1 LKKWSIRRGYRNAS
15 TTRMLNDLR
24 YVFRALRQNPGFA
37 ILAILSIALAIGAN
51 STIFSYA
58 DGLLMRP
65 LPVANPSQVL
75 TLRSVPPTVSSLPLR
90 GGGEMSWPDIEDFRK
105 NNHSFDGLAAYSDVL
120 VTLGR
125 QPGER
130 SQSILAYEVNGDFF
144 RALGVEPQLGRPFR
158 LDEDEVDGRDAV
170 AILSHDLWK
179 NDFGGRASVIGERV
193 RLNGVEFTIIG
204 VTPESFT
211 GMDQFLRPGLFFP
224 IAMMRN
230 LYPYGGGSR
239 TDRAGRG
246 LSVKGRLKPGVSRR
260 AAAQEASAIA
270 KGLEQSYPKTNTG
283 FGATVST
290 ELEVRILSAP
300 ILGGLVAALFSLS
313 IIILLIACANVANL
327 MLVRA
332 RARSREIAV
341 RLALGGARTRVMRLL
356 LMESL
361 VVALAGGALAL
372 LAAQSTSGL
381 LSRIE
386 LPADVPVRLSFQVD
400 ERVLAFTILISVASA
415 LLFGLTPAIHST
427 RQDLISV
434 IKLSEADTARKR
446 SLGRYALV
454 VVQIAGSM
462 ILLVATTQ
470 GRYEFNR
477 LLTGNPGFR
486 TDHRLT
492 MRFNAAAAGYTDE
505 QTVRFY
511 ETVARRAVEVAG
523 VRSVGLSS
531 GLPMTFDMNTRS
543 VVPDGYEFP
552 RGRQSVEILEYVVDG
567 GYFNA
572 LGVNLIE
579 GRPFNTTDR
588 GTSPRVAIVNEAFAN
603 EYLGPNPVGKRM
615 HLNDKN
621 GPIVEIVGVTTTGKA
636 FSLVEPPVHAIYLP
650 LSQNPWG
657 RMTLIAEAA
666 GDPQALAGP
675 LQQMIRS
682 IDPNISVFRVRTM
695 EDLFAHSSVNTIRT
709 VGKVYDAT
717 AVMGLLLALAG
728 LYAVVSYQV
737 SRRTR
742 EIGIRMALGAE
753 RLHVMNIFL
762 KQGAVMSVAG
772 ILGGI
777 MLSRYVSRIAADTL
791 GASTNHPVLQVVVSA
806 LMFLTT
812 LAAAVIP
819 ARRAS
824 RIAPQQALREE

>member
-1 LKKWSIRRGYRNAS
+1 
-15 TTRMLNDLR
+15 MLNDLR

-37 ILAILSIALAIGAN
+37 VVAIMSIALAIGAN

-65 LPVANPSQVL
+65 LPVPNPSQVV

-90 GGGEMSWPDIEDFRK
+90 GGGEMSGADIEDFRK
-105 NNHSFDGLAAYSDVL
+105 NNHSFDGLAAYADVL
-120 VTLGR
+120 VTLA
-125 QPGER
+125 QKSAER
-130 SQSILAYEVNGDFF
+130 SQSILAYEVSGDFF
-144 RALGVEPQLGRPFR
+144 RVLGVEPQLGRGFR
-158 LDEDEVDGRDAV
+158 PDEDEVDGRDAV
-170 AILSHDLWK
+170 VILSHDLWK
-179 NDFGGRASVIGERV
+179 DEFGGRPSVIGERV

-224 IAMMRN
+224 IAMMRS

-246 LSVKGRLKPGVSRR
+246 LNVKGRLKPGVSRR
-260 AAAQEASAIA
+260 AAAQEASVIA
-270 KGLEQSYPKTNTG
+270 KSLEQTYPKTNTG

-290 ELEVRILSAP
+290 ELEVRILGAP
-300 ILGGLVAALFSLS
+300 ILGGLVAALFTLA

-332 RARSREIAV
+332 RARNREIAV
-341 RLALGGARTRVMRLL
+341 RLALGGTRTRLMRLL
-356 LMESL
+356 LIESL
-361 VVALAGGALAL
+361 VVASAGGALAL

-381 LSRIE
+381 LSSIE
-386 LPADVPVRLSFQVD
+386 LPADVPVHLSFQVD
-400 ERVLAFTILISVASA
+400 ERVLGFTILVSLASA

-427 RQDLISV
+427 RQDLVSV
-434 IKLSEADTARKR
+434 IKVGDSETARKR
-446 SLGRYALV
+446 SLGRHALV

-505 QTVRFY
+505 QTARFY
-511 ETVARRAVEVAG
+511 ETVARRSVEVAG

-552 RGRQSVEILEYVVDG
+552 RGRQSVEVLEYVVDG
-567 GYFNA
+567 GFFNA
-572 LGVNLIE
+572 LGVPLIE
-579 GRPFNTTDR
+579 GRSFNATDR
-588 GTSPRVAIVNEAFAN
+588 ETSPRVAIVNEAFAD
-603 EYLGPNPVGKRM
+603 EYLGANAVGKRM

-621 GPIVEIVGVTTTGKA
+621 GPIVEVIGVTTTGKA
-636 FSLVEPPVHAIYLP
+636 FSLVEPPVQAIYLP
-650 LSQNPWG
+650 VSQNHLG
-657 RMTLIAEAA
+657 RMTLIAETA
-666 GDPQALAGP
+666 GDPEALAGP
-675 LQQMIRS
+675 LQQMIHS
-682 IDPNISVFRVRTM
+682 IDPDMSVFRVRTM
-695 EDLFAHSSVNTIRT
+695 EDLFARSSVNTIRT
-709 VGKVYDAT
+709 VGEVYDAT
-717 AVMGLLLALAG
+717 AVMGVLLALAG

-742 EIGIRMALGAE
+742 EIGIRMALGAA

-762 KQGAVMSVAG
+762 KHAAIMSVLG
-772 ILGGI
+772 IFGGI
-777 MLSRYVSRIAADTL
+777 IASRYVSRIAEDTL
-791 GASTNHPVLQVVVSA
+791 GASTYHPVLQLAVSVS
-806 LMFLTT
+806 MFLTT
-812 LAAAVIP
+812 LAASVIP